1 MRELNIRKLY
11 YSISEV
17 SKITEVEQYVLRYWE
32 GEFEQLK
39 PQKNRSGNR
48 AYTNK
53 DVSLVMRI
61 KELLREKK
69 FTIEGAKKML
79 LEKEEVLEVQTPEIQ
94 EEPIIN
100 ETLISPSE
108 SLELEIEGEV
118 LIKRSD
124 LAELVKLL
132 KQLHQVL

>member
-79 LEKEEVLEVQTPEIQ
+79 LEKEEVIEVQTPEIQ

>member
-79 LEKEEVLEVQTPEIQ
+79 LEKEEVIEVQTSEIQ

-108 SLELEIEGEV
+108 SLEPEIVGEV

>member
-69 FTIEGAKKML
+69 YTIEGAKKML
-79 LEKEEVLEVQTPEIQ
+79 LEKEEVIEVQTPEIQ

-100 ETLISPSE
+100 ETLISHSE
-108 SLELEIEGEV
+108 SLEPEIEGEV